1 MDALCHY
8 LSHEK
13 RLTVNMNNIN
23 QSENI
28 NIHFNKVSQTNFVDD
43 HTPLAPTPSAS
54 GAAQFLDQLLPK
66 TAGVSSPEQV
76 LIEEIKKRHLA
87 TMNTDLSF
95 DALSAGGLSPEDVL
109 TLQKNVLNANVN
121 VDVVSKLASL
131 LSTSVTKLV
140 SMQ

>member
-1 MDALCHY
+1 
-8 LSHEK
+8 
-13 RLTVNMNNIN
+13 MNNIN

-28 NIHFNKVSQTNFVDD
+28 NIQLNKASQTNVVDE
-43 HTPLAPTPSAS
+43 HIPLSAA

>member
-1 MDALCHY
+1 MHY
-8 LSHEK
+8 AITSLMK

-43 HTPLAPTPSAS
+43 HAPLAPTPSAA

-76 LIEEIKKRHLA
+76 LIEEIKR
-87 TMNTDLSF
+87 DI
-95 DALSAGGLSPEDVL
+95 
-109 TLQKNVLNANVN
+109 LQ
-121 VDVVSKLASL
+121 
-131 LSTSVTKLV
+131 
-140 SMQ
+140 Q

>member
-1 MDALCHY
+1 MDALCHC

-28 NIHFNKVSQTNFVDD
+28 NIQLNKASQTNVVDE
-43 HTPLAPTPSAS
+43 HIPPSAA

-66 TAGVSSPEQV
+66 TAEVSSPEQV

>member
-1 MDALCHY
+1 
-8 LSHEK
+8 
-13 RLTVNMNNIN
+13 MNNIN

-43 HTPLAPTPSAS
+43 HTPLAPTPSAA

-95 DALSAGGLSPEDVL
+95 DALFAGGLSPEDVL

>member
-43 HTPLAPTPSAS
+43 HTPLAPTPSAA

-95 DALSAGGLSPEDVL
+95 DALSAGRLSPEDVL

>member
-1 MDALCHY
+1 
-8 LSHEK
+8 
-13 RLTVNMNNIN
+13 MNNIN

-28 NIHFNKVSQTNFVDD
+28 NIQLNKAPQTNFVDE
-43 HTPLAPTPSAS
+43 HTSLASAPSAA
-54 GAAQFLDQLLPK
+54 GAAQFLNQLLPK

-87 TMNTDLSF
+87 TMNSDSSF

>member
-43 HTPLAPTPSAS
+43 HTPLAPTPSAA

-87 TMNTDLSF
+87 TMNNDLSF

>member
-43 HTPLAPTPSAS
+43 HTPVSTNALCSWS
-54 GAAQFLDQLLPK
+54 GS
-66 TAGVSSPEQV
+66 VS
-76 LIEEIKKRHLA
+76 
-87 TMNTDLSF
+87 
-95 DALSAGGLSPEDVL
+95 
-109 TLQKNVLNANVN
+109 
-121 VDVVSKLASL
+121 
-131 LSTSVTKLV
+131 
-140 SMQ
+140 

>member
-43 HTPLAPTPSAS
+43 HTPLAPTPSAA
-54 GAAQFLDQLLPK
+54 GAAQFLINYFLKQLVYL
-66 TAGVSSPEQV
+66 
-76 LIEEIKKRHLA
+76 
-87 TMNTDLSF
+87 
-95 DALSAGGLSPEDVL
+95 
-109 TLQKNVLNANVN
+109 LQ
-121 VDVVSKLASL
+121 SKF
-131 LSTSVTKLV
+131 
-140 SMQ
+140 